1 MRVKILEKLINTW
14 RRISIVGGA
23 QASEAKRSIRRKW
36 RRSWLGTVGWPWLR
50 RELEVMLKVSGV
62 IVLSVWV
69 KRLVEQFL
77 GARILN
83 ERILQ
88 GEVNGLVQEIEQEVS
103 TRRSHGHRRRK

>member
-1 MRVKILEKLINTW
+1 VKILDQLREVW
-14 RRISIVGGA
+14 RRISTAVRTR
-23 QASEAKRSIRRKW
+23 ASESARAMRKKW
-36 RRSWLGTVGWPWLR
+36 RSSWLGRVAWPWLR
-50 RELEVMLKVSGV
+50 RELEIVLKVSGV
-62 IVLSVWV
+62 IVLSLWV

-88 GEVNGLVQEIEQEVS
+88 GELNTLVQEIEQEVS

>member
-1 MRVKILEKLINTW
+1 VRILEKLRNTW
-14 RRISIVGGA
+14 RRISA
-23 QASEAKRSIRRKW
+23 AMQAHASESWRATRRKW
-36 RRSWLGTVGWPWLR
+36 RNSRLGKVLWPWLR
-50 RELEVMLKVSGV
+50 RELEVVFKVSGV
-62 IVLSVWV
+62 IVLSLWV

-103 TRRSHGHRRRK
+103 TRRPHGHRRRK